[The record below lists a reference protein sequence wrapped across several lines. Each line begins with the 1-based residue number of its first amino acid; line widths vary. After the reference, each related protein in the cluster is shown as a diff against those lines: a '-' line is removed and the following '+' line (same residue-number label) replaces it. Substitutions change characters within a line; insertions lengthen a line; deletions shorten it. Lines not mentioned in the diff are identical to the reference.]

1 MKIMEISKEF
11 PLKVNF
17 HKNGN
22 VRVSV
27 DSAFDKGQFGPGIY
41 VAVMYVD

>member
-1 MKIMEISKEF
+1 MA
-11 PLKVNF
+11 
-17 HKNGN
+17 N

-41 VAVMYVD
+41 QDEKCDMYVAVMYVD